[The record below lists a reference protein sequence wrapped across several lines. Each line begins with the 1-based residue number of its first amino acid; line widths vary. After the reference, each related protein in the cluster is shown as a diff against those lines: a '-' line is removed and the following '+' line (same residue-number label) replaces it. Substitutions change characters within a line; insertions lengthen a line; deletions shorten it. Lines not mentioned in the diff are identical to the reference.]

1 MLGPSSEGTHPHTH
15 KVLKKEGG
23 IIDLHGQHHWADAA
37 GLCVLCFLPPF
48 FSSGYSNLSV
58 ERFKVQRAKKTT
70 ARIRW
75 NFPSITIPPSV
86 RPSTA
91 RLIKAHNF
99 FFPSTQMSSNPFFF
113 ILSFFFTCWDTLE
126 SPSVEKP
133 IKTTTTTTQT
143 CVWLPLLVLDSQ
155 RKEKKLELGFHSVPF
170 MYIYI

>member
-1 MLGPSSEGTHPHTH
+1 MGNIIERMLLDSVCCVSS
-15 KVLKKEGG
+15 
-23 IIDLHGQHHWADAA
+23 
-37 GLCVLCFLPPF
+37 PPF

-113 ILSFFFTCWDTLE
+113 ILSFSSRVETRWKAP
-126 SPSVEKP
+126 PSKNQSKQQQQQHKHV
-133 IKTTTTTTQT
+133 
-143 CVWLPLLVLDSQ
+143 CD
-155 RKEKKLELGFHSVPF
+155 FHF
-170 MYIYI
+170 WF